1 MSDDKTKAESVL
13 RDTAKYKHTEL
24 TVWAYVIL
32 VLASVL
38 AYIGFSDGMPLWQA
52 GIACSVL
59 TSLALWLWL
68 RGRGLLGIDLR
79 LEFETLIA
87 DSSQV
92 IGYSNTKTGNG
103 NDEIDIQDGITSGTG
118 GDPTWQTRL
127 YLADERILCISLI
140 EPKKRRVMKA
150 IKTLFPHAKRRRY
163 TKKSR

>member
-1 MSDDKTKAESVL
+1 MSDAHKKAATVL

-24 TVWAYVIL
+24 TIWAYVIL

-79 LEFETLIA
+79 LEFEALIA
-87 DSSQV
+87 DPSQV
-92 IGYSNTKTGNG
+92 VGYSNTKAGDG
-103 NDEIDIQDGITSGTG
+103 NDEFHTTDGDTYSSGG
-118 GDPTWQTRL
+118 YPTWKTRF
-127 YLADERILCISLI
+127 YLADDRILSIGLI

-150 IKTLFPHAKRRRY
+150 VKTLFPHAKRRRY